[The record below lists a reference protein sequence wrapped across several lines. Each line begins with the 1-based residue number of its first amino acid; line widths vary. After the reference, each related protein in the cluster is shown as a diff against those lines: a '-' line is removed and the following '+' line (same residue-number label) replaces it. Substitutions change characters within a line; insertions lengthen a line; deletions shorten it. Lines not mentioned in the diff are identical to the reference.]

1 MLLEA
6 ERRGTRCG
14 AVLETED
21 DEFVRTNC
29 WNHSQQLAHDVSPKP
44 FCLAKVTNAL
54 TFTRL
59 IVSTPRRT

>member
-1 MLLEA
+1 MMLEA
-6 ERRGTRCG
+6 WRRGTQAG

-21 DEFVRTNC
+21 EFVQTNC

-44 FCLAKVTNAL
+44 FSLAKVTNAL

-59 IVSTPRRT
+59 IVSSPRRT